1 MTGGWKCQ
9 FHLNCVVLFPLFI
22 QFPNEHSS
30 DHIDPFLLEVDYHI
44 PAVLYDMLRMRLTHL
59 IATSPDETFQ
69 TLLSCSFPLPAT
81 VVLEHV
87 KDSIK
92 KTK

>member
-1 MTGGWKCQ
+1 MNT
-9 FHLNCVVLFPLFI
+9 L
-22 QFPNEHSS
+22 
-30 DHIDPFLLEVDYHI
+30 DHIDPFLLEVDYHM
-44 PAVLYDMLRMRLTHL
+44 PGVLYDVRCTSLTHL
-59 IATSPDETFQ
+59 IATSPDENFQ

-81 VVLEHV
+81 LVLEHV